1 MRFGC
6 INSRETRLATLHESL
21 RRSLK
26 RRRASMQRRDALA
39 TGLALGGLAAP
50 LVARAQQV
58 FTLRLHSFSSPTA
71 LDHTIHL
78 DRWAERVNQQ
88 SQGRIVIQSFPAMQ
102 LGGQP
107 RDLPQQL
114 EDGVVDI
121 IWTVPGFTPGRFMGT
136 EGLEM
141 PFMNTGRS
149 ATMSQA
155 AFEYVSKNLADTE
168 YRGIKI
174 ISIHSTDR
182 ALIHTS
188 RRPVRTL
195 EDFRGLRLRVAGRF
209 IGEAVTAM
217 GATPVGIPLGGVYE
231 AASRNQVDGFLI
243 NWAITQPFRLFEVSK
258 YHSEPPGV
266 GLFQG
271 MLLTLMNQRS
281 YMRLPPELR
290 AVIDANSGAA
300 LSKQLGEAWDTQ
312 TQPAIDATRNAGGEI
327 IEIGPAEMARWRT
340 AVAPAYDAWMAEMTR
355 RNRNG
360 RQLFDE
366 ILATTAR
373 FGRVG

>member
-1 MRFGC
+1 
-6 INSRETRLATLHESL
+6 
-21 RRSLK
+21 
-26 RRRASMQRRDALA
+26 MQRRDALA

>member
-1 MRFGC
+1 M
-6 INSRETRLATLHESL
+6 
-21 RRSLK
+21 K
-26 RRRASMQRRDALA
+26 RRELMGA
-39 TGLALGGLAAP
+39 GLALGLGAP
-50 LVARAQQV
+50 MVAKAQQA
-58 FTLRLHSFSSPTA
+58 FTFRLHSFSSPTA
-71 LDHTIHL
+71 LDHTLHL
-78 DRWAERVNQQ
+78 DRWAERVQQQ
-88 SQGRIVIQSFPAMQ
+88 SQNRIRIEVYPAMQ

-114 EDGVVDI
+114 EDGVVDM

-141 PFMNTGRS
+141 PFMNTGLS
-149 ATMSQA
+149 ATESQA
-155 AFEYVSKNLADTE
+155 AYDFASRNLADTE

-188 RRPVRTL
+188 RRPIRTL

-209 IGEAVTAM
+209 IGEAVTAL

-231 AASRNQVDGFLI
+231 ATARNQVDGFLI
-243 NWAITQPFRLFEVSK
+243 NWAITHPFRLYEVAK

-271 MLLTLMNQRS
+271 MLLTLMSQRS
-281 YMRLPPELR
+281 YNRLPAELK

-300 LSKQLGEAWDTQ
+300 LSKQLGEIWDTQ
-312 TQPAIDATRNAGGEI
+312 TQQAIDATRAAGNEI
-327 IEIGPAEMARWRT
+327 IGIGEAEKARWRT
-340 AVAPAYDAWMAEMTR
+340 AIAPAYEAWIGEMNR
-355 RNRNG
+355 RGRNG
-360 RQLFDE
+360 RALFDD
-366 ILATTAR
+366 IMATTAR
-373 FGRVG
+373 FARA

>member
-1 MRFGC
+1 MKRRDLMG
-6 INSRETRLATLHESL
+6 ATL
-21 RRSLK
+21 
-26 RRRASMQRRDALA
+26 
-39 TGLALGGLAAP
+39 GLTLAAP
-50 LVARAQQV
+50 MVAKAQQS
-58 FTLRLHSFSSPTA
+58 FTFRLHSFSSPTA

-78 DRWAERVNQQ
+78 DRWAERVQQQ
-88 SQGRIVIQSFPAMQ
+88 SQNRIRIEVYPAMQ

-141 PFMNTGRS
+141 PFMNTGLS
-149 ATMSQA
+149 ATESPA
-155 AFEYVSKNLADTE
+155 AYEFAMKNLADTE

-188 RRPVRTL
+188 RKPIRTL

-209 IGEAVTAM
+209 IGEAVTAL

-231 AASRNQVDGFLI
+231 ATARNQVDGFLI
-243 NWAITQPFRLFEVSK
+243 NWAITHPFRLYEVAK
-258 YHSEPPGV
+258 FHSEPPGR

-271 MLLTLMNQRS
+271 MLLTLMSQRS
-281 YMRLPPELR
+281 YNRLPAELK

-300 LSKQLGEAWDTQ
+300 LSRQLGEAWDTQ
-312 TQPAIDATRNAGGEI
+312 TQQAIDATRAAGNEI
-327 IEIGPAEMARWRT
+327 IEIGDAELARWKT
-340 AVAPAYDAWMAEMTR
+340 AVAPAYEAWIGEMNR
-355 RNRNG
+355 RGRNG
-360 RQLFDE
+360 RALFEE
-366 ILATTAR
+366 ISAIAAR
-373 FGRVG
+373 PRA